1 MSDENQGG
9 ILLKKFLSLIPILI
23 VIAYL
28 SANFARI
35 ETEVSLTD
43 MSINWAPEEVKSF
56 VNNHRDENGV
66 HLMNKDQEKNLMYVY
81 LNASNR
87 EEDAVYYKDFD
98 VKVEDEIYH
107 TYEGIEQY
115 NQDQDDQKL
124 YKIIV
129 EDDFEFIDL
138 YINGEESH
146 FKSITES

>member
-66 HLMNKDQEKNLMYVY
+66 HLMNRDQEKNLMYVY

-87 EEDAVYYKDFD
+87 GEDAVYYKDFD
-98 VKVEDEIYH
+98 VKVEDEALEIYH

-129 EDDFEFIDL
+129 EDDFEF
-138 YINGEESH
+138 SH

>member
-1 MSDENQGG
+1 M
-9 ILLKKFLSLIPILI
+9 
-23 VIAYL
+23 
-28 SANFARI
+28 
-35 ETEVSLTD
+35 
-43 MSINWAPEEVKSF
+43 
-56 VNNHRDENGV
+56 
-66 HLMNKDQEKNLMYVY
+66 
-81 LNASNR
+81 
-87 EEDAVYYKDFD
+87 
-98 VKVEDEIYH
+98 KVEDEALEIYH